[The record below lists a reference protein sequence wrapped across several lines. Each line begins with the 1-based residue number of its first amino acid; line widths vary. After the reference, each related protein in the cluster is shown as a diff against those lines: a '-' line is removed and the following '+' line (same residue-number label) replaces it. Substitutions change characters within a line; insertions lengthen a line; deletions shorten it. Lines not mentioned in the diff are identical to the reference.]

1 MNSSTLAYFSCSEF
15 RLDRNILND
24 AHGVCFS
31 APRYMQENPD
41 NEKGILELKELIA
54 QQVPLLE
61 VALVVHRSRVREDM
75 QPLQEHLDESF
86 TQMRNHVES
95 KYGHREGDPELAH
108 QMAEFPLNQR
118 HSGSSTASIN
128 QLSVGSCADDANS
141 STGTPSYRRT
151 PSSSMVTQRA
161 TNAFTVSRA
170 KSATYKTID
179 DY

>member
-1 MNSSTLAYFSCSEF
+1 
-15 RLDRNILND
+15 
-24 AHGVCFS
+24 
-31 APRYMQENPD
+31 MQENPD